1 MTTTPIPVSLLK
13 NPIYCLALGF
23 GAGLSPR
30 APGTAGTVIALL
42 PAWWL
47 LGYSM
52 PIRLTLVIILFVFGI
67 WICGKTA
74 LQLDRHDHPAIV
86 FDEVVGYLASCLIL
100 PASAGWLI
108 FSFILFRF
116 FDIVKPWPVRYLD
129 QKVQGGFGI
138 MLDDLVAALYTIICI
153 FIVQITF

>member
-1 MTTTPIPVSLLK
+1 
-13 NPIYCLALGF
+13 
-23 GAGLSPR
+23 
-30 APGTAGTVIALL
+30 
-42 PAWWL
+42 
-47 LGYSM
+47 M
-52 PIRLTLVIILFVFGI
+52 PIRLALVTVLFVLGI

-74 LQLDRHDHPAIV
+74 LQLDHHDHPAIV
-86 FDEVVGYLASCLIL
+86 FDEIVGYLASCLIL

-108 FSFILFRF
+108 LSFILFRF

-153 FIVQITF
+153 FIIQITF